1 MKFSE
6 QTADLI
12 GALVKAHP
20 KFTAITKSKTAK
32 AGQYS
37 YDYADLHA
45 LLRATM
51 PALLANGVTVTQAPD
66 WDDDLSM
73 VMLVTT
79 LWHTSGQWLSTRY
92 PLKTYDQPQ
101 QMGGAITYAK
111 RYCLGALLAVAAED
125 EDDDAQAAQAAKPVD
140 APAAH
145 ARHAKAQDAPA
156 KAAAAPSEKPA
167 AAAGSALKGK
177 TISEAQQK
185 RFFAIAK
192 GAGWSNDDIKLVL
205 KAKWNLDHSAE
216 IGWSAYDSICAF
228 FAQAP
233 DNVAEEDYRAE
244 QLAEDDVE
252 YRQREAEDNARRHAK
267 PHATPSKAAD
277 DDPLPF

>member
-1 MKFSE
+1 VKTSE

-66 WDDDLSM
+66 WDDDLSSL
-73 VMLVTT
+73 VLVTT

-145 ARHAKAQDAPA
+145 ARLAKAQDAPA
-156 KAAAAPSEKPA
+156 KAASSEKPA
-167 AAAGSALKGK
+167 PPAGSTLKGK

-192 GAGWSNDDIKLVL
+192 AAGWSNDDIKLVL
-205 KAKWNLDHSAE
+205 KSKWNLDHTSE

-228 FAQAP
+228 FKQPP
-233 DNVAEEDYRAE
+233 DQVAEEDYRAE

-252 YRQREAEDNARRHAK
+252 YRQREAEDNATRHAK
-267 PHATPSKAAD
+267 PSAAAAED
-277 DDPLPF
+277 MPF